1 MNFHCMLKYGVWTDP
16 YERNVTKI
24 SEAFNATQ
32 RPGSDKKSQFSVNKI
47 VANEYPKKRSDETE
61 QFNIK

>member
-32 RPGSDKKSQFSVNKI
+32 RPGSDKKSQFSFYKLLLQ
-47 VANEYPKKRSDETE
+47 YPEKRGDGTE
-61 QFNIK
+61 QFHIK